1 VANLLRIIAEDAR
14 RTLSELGVSS
24 LGELRGRT
32 SLLQTDSCQESF
44 LKERGVDLS
53 FFTQP
58 EPEAWHVKKR
68 GKGEIIS
75 DLNQRIAQDLA
86 DLVPQVMRE
95 EVTLSGQ
102 YSVRSIDR
110 AVGAHLAGLLARE
123 VHADHTERLKAGE
136 TVEALASVLGKF
148 VLRFEGSAG
157 QGFGIFCRPGLEL
170 ILEGEANDS
179 VGKSMSGGRIII
191 NPPRQASYA
200 AGENSIVGNVAFYG
214 ATGGTAFVH
223 GLAGDRFAVR
233 NSGALVVVEGVAMHA
248 CEYMTNGTV
257 VILGPAGQNIAAGMT
272 GGTLYLHR
280 ANASRV
286 NTNLVCLAELED
298 VDRGLL
304 SKILAEYHEAS
315 GSARA
320 AAELLRVRSREEELI
335 KCVPK

>member
-1 VANLLRIIAEDAR
+1 
-14 RTLSELGVSS
+14 
-24 LGELRGRT
+24 
-32 SLLQTDSCQESF
+32 
-44 LKERGVDLS
+44 
-53 FFTQP
+53 
-58 EPEAWHVKKR
+58 
-68 GKGEIIS
+68 
-75 DLNQRIAQDLA
+75 
-86 DLVPQVMRE
+86 
-95 EVTLSGQ
+95 
-102 YSVRSIDR
+102 
-110 AVGAHLAGLLARE
+110 
-123 VHADHTERLKAGE
+123 
-136 TVEALASVLGKF
+136 
-148 VLRFEGSAG
+148 
-157 QGFGIFCRPGLEL
+157 
-170 ILEGEANDS
+170 
-179 VGKSMSGGRIII
+179 
-191 NPPRQASYA
+191 
-200 AGENSIVGNVAFYG
+200 
-214 ATGGTAFVH
+214 VH